1 MSIWIRI
8 SEALA
13 ALASGEGL
21 AAVFDRLL
29 NAPNA
34 ERSVGFTI
42 GVIALSA
49 KMAKADGQV
58 TRDEVAT
65 FRQIFQIDPTEVI
78 DGVII
83 WWRDGDG
90 DLIDELMDALTFL
103 SETGPIWVMTPKMG
117 RANYVEASEIQDAAP
132 TAGLSVTSSIA
143 VATDWTA
150 TRLVARKAGKR

>member
-1 MSIWIRI
+1 M
-8 SEALA
+8 
-13 ALASGEGL
+13 
-21 AAVFDRLL
+21 
-29 NAPNA
+29 
-34 ERSVGFTI
+34 GFTKGDLILEI
-42 GVIALSA
+42 GYAADCDDSLRA
-49 KMAKADGQV
+49 KIKGITNTEFIQV
-58 TRDEVAT
+58 
-65 FRQIFQIDPTEVI
+65 DPTEVI
-78 DGVII
+78 DGVLF

-132 TAGLSVTSSIA
+132 IAGLSVTSTIA

>member
-1 MSIWIRI
+1 MGFAKGDLILEIGY
-8 SEALA
+8 A
-13 ALASGEGL
+13 ADCDDSLRAKIKGIT
-21 AAVFDRLL
+21 D
-29 NAPNA
+29 A
-34 ERSVGFTI
+34 EFIQT
-42 GVIALSA
+42 
-49 KMAKADGQV
+49 
-58 TRDEVAT
+58 
-65 FRQIFQIDPTEVI
+65 DPTEVI

>member
-1 MSIWIRI
+1 M
-8 SEALA
+8 
-13 ALASGEGL
+13 
-21 AAVFDRLL
+21 
-29 NAPNA
+29 
-34 ERSVGFTI
+34 GFTKGDLILEI
-42 GVIALSA
+42 GYAADCDDSLRA
-49 KMAKADGQV
+49 KVKGITDTEFIQV
-58 TRDEVAT
+58 
-65 FRQIFQIDPTEVI
+65 DPTEVI
-78 DGVII
+78 DGVLL

-132 TAGLSVTSSIA
+132 IAGLSVTSTIA

>member
-1 MSIWIRI
+1 MGFAKGDQILEIGY
-8 SEALA
+8 A
-13 ALASGEGL
+13 ADCDDSL
-21 AAVFDRLL
+21 R
-29 NAPNA
+29 
-34 ERSVGFTI
+34 
-42 GVIALSA
+42 A
-49 KMAKADGQV
+49 KIKGITETDFIQ
-58 TRDEVAT
+58 T
-65 FRQIFQIDPTEVI
+65 DPTEVI

>member
-1 MSIWIRI
+1 M
-8 SEALA
+8 
-13 ALASGEGL
+13 
-21 AAVFDRLL
+21 
-29 NAPNA
+29 
-34 ERSVGFTI
+34 GFTKGDLILEI
-42 GVIALSA
+42 GYAADCDDSLRA
-49 KMAKADGQV
+49 KIMGFTD
-58 TRDEVAT
+58 TE
-65 FRQIFQIDPTEVI
+65 FIQIDPTEVI

-143 VATDWTA
+143 VAADWTA

>member
-1 MSIWIRI
+1 MRM
-8 SEALA
+8 
-13 ALASGEGL
+13 
-21 AAVFDRLL
+21 
-29 NAPNA
+29 
-34 ERSVGFTI
+34 GFTKGDLILEI
-42 GVIALSA
+42 GYAADCDDSLRA
-49 KMAKADGQV
+49 KIKGITNTEFIQV
-58 TRDEVAT
+58 
-65 FRQIFQIDPTEVI
+65 DPTEVI
-78 DGVII
+78 DGVLF

-132 TAGLSVTSSIA
+132 IAGLSVTSTIA

>member
-1 MSIWIRI
+1 MRM
-8 SEALA
+8 
-13 ALASGEGL
+13 
-21 AAVFDRLL
+21 
-29 NAPNA
+29 
-34 ERSVGFTI
+34 GFTKGDLILEI
-42 GVIALSA
+42 GYAADCDDSLRA
-49 KMAKADGQV
+49 KINGITSTEFIQV
-58 TRDEVAT
+58 
-65 FRQIFQIDPTEVI
+65 DPTEVI
-78 DGVII
+78 DGVLL

-132 TAGLSVTSSIA
+132 IAGLSVTSTIA